1 MKKPLLL
8 LLLFLI
14 FTTHS
19 QIFAQGDS
27 LRTYVTE
34 ALDIMKARS
43 VNKKN
48 VDWEKLYSES
58 LERTD
63 TASNIRSTYPIILD
77 ALKQLKDNHSGF
89 YPPEQIEAYKL
100 GYRAMGM
107 EFPTPEFKM
116 LEGKF
121 AYILI
126 PPFAAINLEEQREYS
141 ASIQAAIKKMD
152 KQNPKGWIIDL
163 RKNDGGM
170 SSPMLAGIG
179 PFIEKEKAV
188 GWKDSDG
195 KNGYWIYKKGK
206 VYENDDLVYDMKIKP
221 YKIRN
226 KNKPMAVLIG
236 KNTGSAG
243 EVLSA
248 AFVGRGNTKLIGM
261 NTTGLTSNNSEHELS
276 DGAYLVLTQ
285 GNYLDRNNKEYN
297 KIGEGIAPDI
307 RLENLKDNNSENNDK
322 FYIEK
327 AKEFLSLRNK

>member
-1 MKKPLLL
+1 MKRPLLL
-8 LLLFLI
+8 LLLI

-19 QIFAQGDS
+19 QIFAQADS

-43 VNKKN
+43 VNKNK
-48 VDWEKLYSES
+48 VDWDNLYLKS
-58 LERTD
+58 LAKTD
-63 TASNIRSTYPIILD
+63 TASSTESTYPIILD

-89 YPPEQIEAYKL
+89 YPPELIEAYKL

-107 EFPTPEFKM
+107 EFPTPEYKM
-116 LEGKF
+116 LEGKY

-141 ASIQAAIKKMD
+141 ASIQAAITQLD
-152 KQNPKGWIIDL
+152 KQNPEGWIIDL
-163 RKNDGGM
+163 RSNDGGM

-188 GWKDSDG
+188 GWKDADG

-206 VYENDDLVYDMKIKP
+206 VYENDDLVFDMKIQP
-221 YKIRN
+221 YKIKN
-226 KNKPMAVLIG
+226 KRKPMAVLVG
-236 KNTGSAG
+236 KNTSSAG

-248 AFVGRGNTKLIGM
+248 AFVGRRNTKLIGT
-261 NTTGLTSNNSEHELS
+261 NTAGLTSNNNEHELS
-276 DGAYLVLTQ
+276 DGAYLVLTE
-285 GNYLDRNNKEYN
+285 GNYIDRNNKEYN

-307 RLENLKDNNSENNDK
+307 RLENLIEKKPENNSTI
-322 FYIEK
+322 YIEK
-327 AKEFLSLRNK
+327 AKEFLNLRNK

>member
-1 MKKPLLL
+1 MKKPLL

-19 QIFAQGDS
+19 QVFAQADS
-27 LRTYVTE
+27 IRTYVNQ
-34 ALDIMKARS
+34 ALDIMRTRS
-43 VNKKN
+43 VNKKK
-48 VDWEKLYSES
+48 VDWEHLYSQS
-58 LERTD
+58 LARTD
-63 TASNIRSTYPIILD
+63 TASSIRSTYPIILD

-89 YPPEQIEAYKL
+89 YPPELIEQYKM

-107 EFPTPEFKM
+107 EFPIPEFKM
-116 LEGKF
+116 LEGKY

-126 PPFAAINLEEQREYS
+126 PPFAAINLKEQREYS
-141 ASIQAAIKKMD
+141 ASIQAAIKQMD

-163 RKNDGGM
+163 RRNDGGM

-179 PFIEKEKAV
+179 PFIAKEKAV

-206 VYENDDLVYDMKIKP
+206 VYENDDLVFNMKIQP
-221 YKIRN
+221 YKI
-226 KNKPMAVLIG
+226 KNKKRPMAVLVG

-248 AFVGRGNTKLIGM
+248 AFVGRRNTKLIGT
-261 NTTGLTSNNSEHELS
+261 NTAGLTSNNNEHELS

-307 RLENLKDNNSENNDK
+307 RLVNLIEEKPENNDAI
-322 FYIEK
+322 YIQK
-327 AKEFLSLRNK
+327 AKEFLSLGNK